1 MAETRY
7 SKIYQAMKTDI
18 QRGYLLPNAK
28 LPSKRKLAEDLG
40 VSVNTVS
47 AAYDQ
52 LAAEGYIEIRP
63 QSGCFVCDIGELVQ
77 LSGGSLPQNQQPP
90 APLFSVD
97 FSPAAIDQTHFPFNV
112 WRRLLRQCFDELDR
126 DILKSPPAFGLPA
139 LRQTIALYLH
149 QSRGIDCNSAHILVG
164 SSTASLLRTIAETF
178 DKDMVL
184 ATENPVYNQALEIF
198 RKGGHQTASVD
209 IEGDLVTA
217 LTQCHADVFYVTP
230 SHQFPLG
237 FSMPVSRRV
246 ALLNWA
252 AQGTRYIIEDD
263 YDSEF
268 RYTGKPLPPIRSMD
282 TTGRVIYMG
291 TFSRSV
297 SPALKISYALV
308 PAALLPQLT
317 MSASVSR
324 LEQKTLAQFMQE
336 GHFESHINKLRK
348 LYGKKRILLSQLLR
362 QYAGVSIM
370 GENAGLNLLVAVEGQ
385 TQDRLMELAA
395 VQGIR
400 VYPISQYFANGVPA
414 RYRGCVLLG
423 YGSLKLEQIET
434 AAHKL
439 CAAWGL
445 RPLAQ
450 TEL

>member
-7 SKIYQAMKTDI
+7 SKIYHTVKTDI

-77 LSGGSLPQNQQPP
+77 LSGGSLPTGQRPS

-97 FSPAAIDQTHFPFNV
+97 FSPAAIDQTHFPFNL
-112 WRRLLRQCFDELDR
+112 WRRLLRQCFDELDL

-149 QSRGIDCNSAHILVG
+149 QSRGIDCNSEHILVG
-164 SSTASLLRTIAETF
+164 TSTASLLRTIADTF
-178 DKDMVL
+178 DKNMVL

-209 IEGDLVTA
+209 IEGDLVTT
-217 LTQCHADVFYVTP
+217 LNHCHADVFYVTP

-252 AQGTRYIIEDD
+252 AQGEHYIIEDD

-282 TTGRVIYMG
+282 TTDRVIYMG

-297 SPALKISYALV
+297 SPALKISYALL
-308 PAALLPQLT
+308 PACLFPQIS

-324 LEQKTLAQFMQE
+324 LEQKTLALFMQE
-336 GHFESHINKLRK
+336 GHFESHINKMRK
-348 LYGKKRILLSQLLR
+348 LYGKKRILLSHLLR

-400 VYPISQYFANGVPA
+400 VYPISQYFANGVPT

-423 YGSLKLEQIET
+423 YGSLELEQIET

-445 RPLAQ
+445 CLRA
-450 TEL
+450 